1 MTRFALEDAADF
13 VVIGTGAGGATAAR
27 VLTDAGHSVVML
39 EEGPFLRPQERA
51 RELLPAM
58 GQSLRDLA
66 TITTSG
72 TAPIPLL
79 LGRCVGGSTAVNS
92 GIIWRLPDSVRR
104 TWVDRFGL
112 GALVEERALDRVFTQ
127 IERDLGVSEVESSVR
142 GGNANRMQQAAEALG
157 LPGRFVRRNA
167 PTCRGSARCLQGCP
181 HGARQG
187 MDVAYV
193 PRALAAGAR
202 LHTHVR
208 VSHVDVHDGRARD
221 VVGDLVAFEG
231 RGTRGRVRITARR
244 GVIVAAGA
252 IHTPAILRRGGL
264 GGLVGERYQAH
275 PGAAVVG
282 LFDEQVGM
290 GFGVTQAF
298 EVPMPARGFKLESLS
313 LPPELLA
320 SRLPGAGDRWQ
331 RALHKLDYFAQWC
344 AVVRMQAHGRVRPGW
359 NDAVRVRYEP
369 TPRDLDRLKEGVA
382 LVVRMMFSAGAREV
396 YPGVAGL
403 PDVFD
408 KPEQAEWI
416 RDPRVARR
424 DFHMMASHH
433 FGTACAGDDPRTS
446 VVGPDLQCHD
456 VRGLYV
462 MDGSV
467 FPTNL
472 GVNPQHSIMAV
483 AFRAAEDLANLD
495 RRRAAA

>member
-1 MTRFALEDAADF
+1 VSRFALEDAADF
-13 VVIGTGAGGATAAR
+13 VIVGTGAGGATAAR
-27 VLTDAGHSVVML
+27 VLVEAGHSVVMV

-51 RELLPAM
+51 RALLPAM
-58 GQSLRDLA
+58 EQSLRDLA

-72 TAPIPLL
+72 LAPIPLL

-92 GIIWRLPDSVRR
+92 GIIWRLPEAVRR
-104 TWVDRFGL
+104 TWVERFGL
-112 GALVEERALDRVFTQ
+112 GALVEEHALDRAFSR
-127 IERDLGVSEVESSVR
+127 IERELGVTEVDASVR
-142 GGNANRMQQAAEALG
+142 GGNAERMRRAAETLG

-187 MDVAYV
+187 MDVAFV
-193 PRALAAGAR
+193 PHALALGAR

-208 VSHVDVHDGRARD
+208 VERVETHEGRAHA
-221 VVGDLVAFEG
+221 VVGDLLPFEG
-231 RGTRGRVRITARR
+231 DGTRGRARIAAHR
-244 GVIVAAGA
+244 GVILAAGA
-252 IHTPAILRRGGL
+252 IHTPVVLRRTGL
-264 GGLVGERYQAH
+264 GGLVGEHYQTH

-298 EVPMPARGFKLESLS
+298 DVPMPARGFKLESLS

-320 SRLPGAGDRWQ
+320 SRIPGAGDRWQ
-331 RALHKLDYFAQWC
+331 RALHKLDYLAQWC
-344 AVVRMQAHGRVRPGW
+344 AVVRMHARGRVRPGW
-359 NDAVRVRYEP
+359 GDAVRVRYEP
-369 TPRDLDRLKEGVA
+369 TPRDVERLKEGVA
-382 LVVRMMFSAGAREV
+382 LLVRMMFAAGAREV

-403 PDVFD
+403 PEVFD
-408 KPEQAEWI
+408 RPEQAEWI
-416 RDPRVARR
+416 RDARVQRR
-424 DFHMMASHH
+424 DFHLMASHH
-433 FGTACAGDDPRTS
+433 FGTACAGKDPSRS
-446 VVGPDLQCHD
+446 VVGPDLQSHD

-462 MDGSV
+462 LDGSV

-472 GVNPQHSIMAV
+472 GVNPQHSIMAI
-483 AFRAAEDLANLD
+483 AFRAAEDLASLD